1 MFVISMNLI
10 FSVLVVVMFYCIVDV
25 YIIYMKFIFF
35 LIGERLLVI
44 VVLFDWNNVR

>member
-1 MFVISMNLI
+1 MNLI

-25 YIIYMKFIFF
+25 NIIYTKFIFF

>member
-10 FSVLVVVMFYCIVDV
+10 YCIVDV
-25 YIIYMKFIFF
+25 YKIYTKFIFF